1 MRKMILSALLLGLLL
16 TVSLWSTNRL
26 AALCTRTEALLAL
39 SARCEADGS
48 REAAQLYAAEA
59 RGLWE
64 AAEAFTR
71 IFYRHDRLDALNE
84 SFLVY
89 ETALG
94 QDPAAARGALSLLR
108 ARLAALLDEERLT
121 LRSLI

>member
-1 MRKMILSALLLGLLL
+1 MRKMILSVLLLGTLFS
-16 TVSLWSTNRL
+16 VSAWSANRL
-26 AALCTRTEALLAL
+26 SGLCGRTEELLAL
-39 SARCEADGS
+39 SEGCAADGS
-48 REAAQLYAAEA
+48 REAAQGYAAEA

-64 AAEAFTR
+64 AAEDYTR

-84 SFLVY
+84 AFLAY
-89 ETALG
+89 ETALRQG
-94 QDPAAARGALSLLR
+94 PAAASGALRLLR